1 MIIVSDTSP
10 ISNLAAI
17 GQLELL
23 QQLYGNVVIPTAVYQ
38 EILNSGDTDP
48 AVLAIKSVNW
58 IQTLNIKNTALF
70 QTLQSNL
77 DIGEAEAITLAVE
90 LNADR
95 LIVDERRGRKEAI
108 RLGLRVTG
116 ILGILLAAKQQGLV
130 LRIQPLLDDLIANGF
145 WIREE
150 LYAELLQLAGE

>member
-1 MIIVSDTSP
+1 MIIFSDTSP

-23 QQLYGNVVIPTAVYQ
+23 RQLYGNVIIPTAVYQ
-38 EILNSGDTDP
+38 ELLNSGDTDP

-58 IQTLNIKNTALF
+58 IQTCSITNNTLF
-70 QTLQSNL
+70 QTLQNNL

-116 ILGILLAAKQQGLV
+116 ILGILLASKQQGLV
-130 LRIQPLLDDLIANGF
+130 SFIQPLLDDLIANGF

-150 LYAELLQLAGE
+150 LYAELLQLA